1 MMEFIPTALPEVVLV
16 KCEAFSDER
25 GYLMETYRQ
34 REFAKAGIPLRF
46 VQDNHSHSRGGA
58 LRGLHYQVRYPQG
71 KLIRVV
77 DGEVFDV
84 AVDVRHGS
92 PTLGSWTGVTL
103 SAENRLQLW
112 IPPGFAH
119 GFYVTSPTAD
129 VAYKM
134 TEYYQAEWERTI
146 RWDDPDIGI
155 RWPLEGGSPPLVS
168 PRDQAGLPF
177 AQAEKVE

>member
-1 MMEFIPTALPEVVLV
+1 M
-16 KCEAFSDER
+16 R
-25 GYLMETYRQ
+25 
-34 REFAKAGIPLRF
+34 
-46 VQDNHSHSRGGA
+46 H
-58 LRGLHYQVRYPQG
+58 PQG

-77 DGEVFDV
+77 AGEVFDV
-84 AVDVRHGS
+84 AVDVRQGS

-103 SAENRLQLW
+103 SAEDRLQLW

-119 GFYVTSPTAD
+119 GFYVTSPAAD
-129 VAYKM
+129 VVYKM
-134 TEYYQAEWERTI
+134 TEYYHPEWERTI

-168 PRDQAGLPF
+168 ARDQTGLPF

>member
-1 MMEFIPTALPEVVLV
+1 MEFIHTSLPPVLLV
-16 KCEAFSDER
+16 KSGAFSDER

-34 REFAKAGIPLRF
+34 REFAKAGIPLPF

-58 LRGLHYQVRYPQG
+58 LRGLHYQVRHPQG

-119 GFYVTSPTAD
+119 GFFVTSPAAD
-129 VAYKM
+129 VVYKM
-134 TEYYQAEWERTI
+134 TEYYEAEWERTI

-155 RWPLEGGSPPLVS
+155 RWPLERGSPPLVS
-168 PRDQAGLPF
+168 ARDQAGLPF